1 MEAPNP
7 DDSPEAAE
15 SLIETLRAQIVPVDP
30 EDTMAEAGRK
40 ILLADFVQMLE
51 REEGSRVGEEIEH
64 VHQMRVATRRMRSAF
79 RLLSEYYKPG
89 PTRPYIK
96 GLRQIARRLG
106 KIRDL
111 DVMIDDLQQ
120 YQAKQAPGLEHVFD
134 SIIERLDKR
143 RRRARKKLNRFLDG
157 PEYQTFIQQYAQFL
171 TKPGKGAR
179 SQDADGVVPYQVRHV
194 LPMLIHQHLAAV
206 RAYDTVIDNQD
217 QLTLHALRIEFKR
230 LRYAITYFT
239 DVLGSSAGEY
249 ISDIKKMQDYLGRL
263 NDAYVAVNRLRALL
277 DEEDLTEEQ
286 TTLINVYIEQL
297 ETEQTQ
303 RITDFPEVWQQFN
316 TRTVQTRLANA
327 LLVLR

>member
-1 MEAPNP
+1 VETPIP
-7 DDSPEAAE
+7 DDSLEIE
-15 SLIETLRAQIVPVDP
+15 SLVETLRTQIVPVDP

-40 ILLADFVQMLE
+40 NLLADFIQMLE
-51 REEGSRVGEEIEH
+51 RETGSRIGEDIEN

-79 RLLSEYYKPG
+79 RLLSEHYKPG

-120 YQAKQAPGLEHVFD
+120 YQAKQPPEHAHVFD

-157 PEYQTFIQQYAQFL
+157 PEYQSFIQQYAQFL

-194 LPMLIHQHLAAV
+194 LPTLIHQHLAAV
-206 RAYDTVIDNQD
+206 RAYDTVIDKQD

-249 ISDIKKMQDYLGRL
+249 ISDIKKMQDHLGRL
-263 NDAYVAVNRLRALL
+263 NDAYVAVNRLQALL
-277 DEEDLTEEQ
+277 DDDELTEEQ
-286 TTLINVYIEQL
+286 TTLIRTYIEQL
-297 ETEQTQ
+297 ETEQRQ
-303 RITDFPEVWQQFN
+303 RIADFPEAWQKFN
-316 TRTVQTRLANA
+316 TRSVQRKLATA

>member
-1 MEAPNP
+1 MEDPIVD
-7 DDSPEAAE
+7 DDSLAAE
-15 SLIETLRAQIVPVDP
+15 SLVETLRAQIVPVDP

-51 REEGSRVGEEIEH
+51 HEAGSRIGEDIEH

-79 RLLSEYYKPG
+79 RLLEAYYKPG
-89 PTRPYIK
+89 AIQPYIQ

-120 YQAKQAPGLEHVFD
+120 YQAKQPPEHEHVFD

-143 RRRARKKLNRFLDG
+143 RRRARKKFVRFLDS
-157 PEYQTFIQQYAQFL
+157 PDYQTFVEQYARFL
-171 TKPGKGAR
+171 TKVGKGAR

-194 LPMLIHQHLAAV
+194 LPTIIHQHLADV
-206 RAYDTVIDNQD
+206 RAYDTVIDNRD

-239 DVLGSSAGEY
+239 DVLGTSARNY
-249 ISDIKKMQDYLGRL
+249 ISEIKKMQDYLGRL
-263 NDAYVAVNRLRALL
+263 NDAYVAVHRLQALL
-277 DEEDLTEEQ
+277 NEDKLTDEQ
-286 TTLINVYIEQL
+286 IALIQSYIEQL
-297 ETEQTQ
+297 EAEQQ
-303 RITDFPEVWQQFN
+303 RRITDFPEVWQQFN
-316 TRTVQTRLANA
+316 KRNIQAKLSNA